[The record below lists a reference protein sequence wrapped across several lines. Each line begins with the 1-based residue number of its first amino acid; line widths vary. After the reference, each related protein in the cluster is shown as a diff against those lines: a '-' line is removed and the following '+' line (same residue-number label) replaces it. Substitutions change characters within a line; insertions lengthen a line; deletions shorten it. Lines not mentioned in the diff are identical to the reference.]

1 MRRGEVSLV
10 TYIKDVGLWM
20 LLVLLVP
27 LWMIL
32 AWASLVF
39 IVARH
44 LYWWA
49 RGNPAAV
56 SKPRGRRRLA
66 WAERRSFWGGGRLT
80 SGPRDM
86 TADRKPLVP
95 VLVVAH
101 ETAPVSNR

>member
-1 MRRGEVSLV
+1 M
-10 TYIKDVGLWM
+10 TYIKDVGLCV

-49 RGNPAAV
+49 RGNTTAV
-56 SKPRGRRRLA
+56 SRHHGRRRLS
-66 WAERRSFWGGGRLT
+66 WAERRSFWSGGRLT

-95 VLVVAH
+95 VLVVAQ
-101 ETAPVSNR
+101 ETAPVSSR